1 MHADSRRWT
10 GEHPRLSA
18 FIGGFKCLKRGN
30 IQLKYRPVLPIL
42 GVLLE
47 SKFALSQGIRRIV
60 GFLENLGQCCRRS
73 AQRAFKLTE
82 VLKVHFGDRRPA
94 FIGGEI

>member
-1 MHADSRRWT
+1 MPLLDRSTAPDSVSYRRVSANSFSLFLSAPHTPEIGTADSRRWT

-42 GVLLE
+42 G
-47 SKFALSQGIRRIV
+47 
-60 GFLENLGQCCRRS
+60 
-73 AQRAFKLTE
+73 AF
-82 VLKVHFGDRRPA
+82 
-94 FIGGEI
+94 FIGGKK